1 MERRVTSPT
10 WGPPPPCKQALN
22 EKWAEALAASD
33 KGSYFEQDKLLE
45 LDGLDSEEDVA
56 VLVVSAS
63 RLKLEGKC
71 EEDLSETEAE
81 ESESEES
88 ESQDMNS
95 LGSWQ
100 KLNYRTIVSGPSLQ
114 ENLEKSVSCRFCHA
128 DVTLLE
134 NVSAKSGVGSSWI
147 MSCCNEQCPSRE
159 TNAAFNTTPRGKG
172 FLLGGFPCFIDLICN
187 AELEAKCSPS
197 NL

>member
-1 MERRVTSPT
+1 M
-10 WGPPPPCKQALN
+10 
-22 EKWAEALAASD
+22 
-33 KGSYFEQDKLLE
+33 LE
-45 LDGLDSEEDVA
+45 LDGLDSEDDA

-134 NVSAKSGVGSSWI
+134 NVSAKSGVGSRVVVMNS
-147 MSCCNEQCPSRE
+147 SLCGP
-159 TNAAFNTTPRGKG
+159 
-172 FLLGGFPCFIDLICN
+172 IC
-187 AELEAKCSPS
+187 K
-197 NL
+197 